1 MTVARALSMA
11 LEGVTGHLVQV
22 EADVGRGL
30 PGMRIGGLGDTAVS
44 EARERVRT
52 AAVNAGLGWPKT
64 KIVVSMS
71 PASLR
76 KHGSAFDLAIVSA
89 VLLAHSEYPSGQE
102 LMDQVVL
109 LGELGL
115 DGSVRSVPG
124 VLPAVVAAKD
134 AGIGTVVVPRGNGPE
149 AALVGGI
156 EILCVSSLA
165 ELWEWISVGTPLTRP
180 GFREPEPPAEVPDMA
195 DVRGQSTARRAL
207 EVAAAGGHHLF
218 LVGPPGTGKTMLA
231 SRLPGILPP
240 LGERDRLAATAVR
253 SVGGESRIVEHPPF
267 VAPHHTV
274 TAAAL
279 LGGGSGIPRPGAVS
293 LAHRGILF
301 LDEVSLMSGRV
312 LDGLRVVLDNGEV
325 VLYRDRRRVVFP
337 AACQLVLAANP
348 CRCGAEEAAK
358 CVCTAPERHRHL
370 SVVSGPL
377 LDRVDLRVELD
388 PTPGAMLTA
397 SSAPESSA
405 VIRDRTGSARDRAAQ
420 RWNALGYCTHTAAI
434 PGPVL
439 RRHAPADDEGMY
451 WMNDRLCRGEI
462 TQRGVDRT
470 LRVAWTLADLA
481 GKDQPGLGEVDEAIS
496 LHNRSEKS

>member
-1 MTVARALSMA
+1 MTVARAFSMA

-76 KHGSAFDLAIVSA
+76 KHGSAFDLAILSA
-89 VLLAHSEYPSGQE
+89 VLLAHAGNPDGQE
-102 LMDQVVL
+102 ILDRVVL

-124 VLPAVVAAKD
+124 VLPAVIAAKE
-134 AGIGTVVVPRGNGPE
+134 AGIGTVIVPRDNGPE

-156 EILCVSSLA
+156 EILCVASLA
-165 ELWEWISVGTPLTRP
+165 ELWDWISAGSPLEYPTPRTSV
-180 GFREPEPPAEVPDMA
+180 PPVEVPDMA
-195 DVRGQSTARRAL
+195 DVRGQSTARKAL

-240 LGERDRLAATAVR
+240 LGEADRLAATAVR
-253 SVGGESRIVEHPPF
+253 SVGGEPRTVEYPPF

-274 TAAAL
+274 TTAAL
-279 LGGGSGIPRPGAVS
+279 LGGGSGAPRPGAVS

-312 LDGLRVVLDNGEV
+312 LDGLRVVLDSGEV
-325 VLYRDRRRVVFP
+325 VLYRDRRRVTFP

-358 CVCTAPERHRHL
+358 CVCTATERQRHL

-388 PTPGAMLTA
+388 PTPGALLTSA
-397 SSAPESSA
+397 PAPESSE
-405 VIRDRTGSARDRAAQ
+405 VIRERTHTARDRAKH
-420 RWNALGYCTHTAAI
+420 RWNALGYSTHTAAI

-439 RRHAPADDEGMY
+439 RRHAPADDEGML

-481 GKDQPGLGEVDEAIS
+481 GFDRPGLGEVDEAIS